1 MNAAVTGLAAT
12 ETQPAGVSN
21 AAHLLINTICS
32 RTISPRRYSAW
43 QAAAGEAPS
52 VKTRHFPL
60 FQAFPPPD
68 TAGEAITSPERVG
81 VGGQQFSTFPFK
93 CLLNGLCEGSRPPR
107 SQKSL
112 PALKISQSFL
122 FFCVEW
128 PFGIHKEHA
137 WMAPAELQT
146 ESLSFPWTASPE
158 SGSILRGWSLF
169 PPLSLI
175 FTCEN

>member
-1 MNAAVTGLAAT
+1 MQPNHLATPLFSVAGGCRRGAIGENATFPT
-12 ETQPAGVSN
+12 FSGVSPSGHCRRGDN
-21 AAHLLINTICS
+21 LS
-32 RTISPRRYSAW
+32 RK
-43 QAAAGEAPS
+43 G
-52 VKTRHFPL
+52 
-60 FQAFPPPD
+60 
-68 TAGEAITSPERVG
+68 GG
-81 VGGQQFSTFPFK
+81 GGQQFSTFPFK